1 MGNRELALSR
11 VAGMH
16 SCPEFFDEIVEVLAQ
31 GLRARLVIIGT
42 KNRDTDDISVLACH
56 AADGPSPSDHY
67 PVAGTPCQ
75 TLYERPPAT
84 EPLFVPEAVGADF
97 SAAGF
102 LSEKTDQTY
111 LGAAFH
117 DPSGNPIG
125 HVFAVGAGAGP
136 LEPETEAFFR
146 LVCRRIGAEYSRIR
160 TQKRLQAN
168 QQRYDLAVSQ
178 AGVWDWD
185 LANDTVYFSPRFNE
199 MLGFGRP
206 KFDQLARNFLMHLV
220 HPDDRTRYQEELA
233 KHLRDPNSSYD
244 AELRLLTQNSGYRW
258 FHARGQSLIGPDGRS
273 MRFAGIVTD
282 IQDRKR
288 AEEQLR
294 ESQRRL
300 SEAHRMAG
308 VGSWVAFPNADAM
321 EWHESAGTLFADLD
335 QREITID
342 EFLGRV
348 HNDDRISVQI
358 AMDHCLRRGI
368 AFDLVHRFRTPDGGT
383 RWLHQHA
390 EPELDPSGRVACV
403 KGSTVDVSKLKK
415 AEEGLRRAK
424 EEAEYA
430 NRAKSEFLANMS
442 HELRTPLNA
451 VIGFGSLLSQEV
463 YGTHSDTRYREYA
476 EDICDSGQ
484 HLLDLINDI
493 LDVARIEAGS
503 MELEEY
509 ELDLKGINVTC
520 LKLVGGRA
528 TKANLSIST
537 VVEPEDLRLYGDGRR
552 VKQILINLLSNSVK
566 FTPAGGSILVRWR
579 LDGERTVLDVIDT
592 GVGIDEKVLP
602 RLFEPFSRGE
612 DSLTREYEGTGL
624 GLSLVRKL
632 ALLHEG
638 EVTVKSKPGRRHHGH
653 GLFPGAADDPAE
665 RGFGLGGGGIAVL
678 SGPAAP

>member
-1 MGNRELALSR
+1 MGNREQALSR

-16 SCPEFFDEIVEVLAQ
+16 SCPGFFDEIVGVIAQ
-31 GLRARLVIIGT
+31 GLKARLVAIGT
-42 KNRDTDDISVLACH
+42 KSRDSDAISVLAYFAVEGPYPEEAYALSGTPC
-56 AADGPSPSDHY
+56 ARFYGGPSQEPLLYVAENAGSEF
-67 PVAGTPCQ
+67 AGTP
-75 TLYERPPAT
+75 
-84 EPLFVPEAVGADF
+84 
-97 SAAGF
+97 F
-102 LSEKTDQTY
+102 LSAESDQTY
-111 LGAAFH
+111 LGSAFH
-117 DPSGNPIG
+117 DGQGAPIG
-125 HVFAVGAGAGP
+125 HVLAVGVEAGP
-136 LEPETEAFFR
+136 LESETAAFFE
-146 LVCRRIGAEYSRIR
+146 LVCKRIGAEYKRMR
-160 TQKRLQAN
+160 AQKRLQAN

-185 LANDTVYFSPRFNE
+185 IANDTVYFSPRFNE

-220 HPDDRTRYQEELA
+220 HPDDRVRYKEVLSQ
-233 KHLRDPNSSYD
+233 HLRDPGSSYD
-244 AELRLLTQNSGYRW
+244 AELRLLTQSAGYRW
-258 FHARGQSLIGPDGRS
+258 FHARGQSMAGPDGNS
-273 MRFAGIVTD
+273 VRFAGILTD

-288 AEEQLR
+288 AEEQLL

-335 QREITID
+335 RREITID

-348 HNDDRISVQI
+348 HSDDRISVQI

-368 AFDLVHRFRTPDGGT
+368 AFDLVHRFLTPDGGT

-463 YGTHSDTRYREYA
+463 YGNHSDGRYREYA

-537 VVEPEDLRLYGDGRR
+537 VVEPEDLRLFGDGRR

-566 FTPAGGSILVRWR
+566 FTPAGGSIMVRWR
-579 LDGERTVLDVIDT
+579 LDGERIVLDVIDT
-592 GVGIDEKVLP
+592 GVGIDEKILP

-638 EVTVKSKPGRRHHGH
+638 EVTVKSKPGAGTTVSVTFPARRTI
-653 GLFPGAADDPAE
+653 LPNVALASAAA
-665 RGFGLGGGGIAVL
+665 G
-678 SGPAAP
+678 